1 MNDLSVTGNE
11 RIVPGGNNPPAFDAH
26 KAHIDDLFEEAQN
39 WLVGKAIESA
49 AEAEGVE
56 ALLDMARQA
65 KKAAD
70 EARAAEKA
78 PFLEKGRAVDALWAP
93 IIKRAD
99 MIADTCKQVLTPWR
113 TEIARQKEAAALK
126 ARLEAEA
133 EREAAQAA
141 MRASSGDV
149 EARERAEEQLATAKE
164 AERYAAKQERQATTG
179 LGLRTSYRPEI
190 DDLSAAIRFYW
201 KGHRERFL
209 ELVLELAREDI
220 RAGRRTI
227 PGIRV
232 VDDAKAV

>member
-26 KAHIDDLFEEAQN
+26 KAHVDDLFEEAQN
-39 WLVGKAIESA
+39 WLVGKAIASA

-56 ALLDMARQA
+56 TLLDMARQA

-78 PFLEKGRAVDALWAP
+78 PFLEKGRAVDALWGP
-93 IIKRAD
+93 IIKRAE

-141 MRASSGDV
+141 MRASAGDV
-149 EARERAEEQLATAKE
+149 EARERAEEQLATARE

-179 LGLRTSYRPEI
+179 LGLRTSYQPVLT
-190 DDLSAAIRFYW
+190 DLNAAIRHYW
-201 KGHRERFL
+201 TANRADFEA
-209 ELVLELAREDI
+209 LVCDLAAKDV
-220 RAGRRTI
+220 RAGKRTI
-227 PGIRV
+227 PGFRV
-232 VDDAKAV
+232 DEVKGSI